1 LRPTIWCWGNSP
13 MANPDGR
20 REITLAGFGG
30 QGVILAGVLMGHAA
44 VKDGWF
50 AAGSSSY
57 GAQARGSACRADLV
71 ISEKP
76 IDYPHVEA
84 PDILVA
90 MSQGGYD
97 AYHKELRH
105 DGRVLYDAGLMKS
118 MMGPPFETSFDP
130 TAEAITKVGN
140 KQATNLVWL
149 GIVAGF
155 TGWFTKRSLEEAVTE
170 NVSERF
176 LDSNLK
182 ALAIGLSLGLEGR
195 EGHG

>member
-1 LRPTIWCWGNSP
+1 MVS
-13 MANPDGR
+13 PDGR

-71 ISEKP
+71 ISKNP

-84 PDILVA
+84 PDLLVT

-97 AYHKELRH
+97 AYHKESKH
-105 DGRVLYDAGLMKS
+105 DGRVLYDAGLIKS
-118 MMGPPFETSFDP
+118 TMAPPFEMGFDV
-130 TAEAITKVGN
+130 TAEAIAKVGN
-140 KQATNLVWL
+140 KQTANLVWL
-149 GIVAGF
+149 GIVAGL
-155 TGWFTKRSLEEAVTE
+155 TGWFTKRSLEEAVIE
-170 NVSERF
+170 NVNQRF

-182 ALAIGLSLGLEGR
+182 ALAMGLDLGLGR
-195 EGHG
+195 REMDG

>member
-1 LRPTIWCWGNSP
+1 

-71 ISEKP
+71 ISKRP

-84 PDILVA
+84 PDLLVA

-97 AYHKELRH
+97 AYHKESRH
-105 DGRVLYDAGLMKS
+105 DGCLLYDAGLIKS
-118 MMGPPFETSFDP
+118 TMGRPFETGFDV
-130 TAEAITKVGN
+130 TAEAIAKVGN
-140 KQATNLVWL
+140 KQAANLVWL

-155 TGWFTKRSLEEAVTE
+155 TGWFTKRSLEEAVME
-170 NVSERF
+170 NVSQRF
-176 LDSNLK
+176 LDSNLR
-182 ALAIGLSLGLEGR
+182 ALAMGLGLGFGR
-195 EGHG
+195 REMDG

>member
-1 LRPTIWCWGNSP
+1 
-13 MANPDGR
+13 MARADGR

-30 QGVILAGVLMGHAA
+30 QGVILAGVLLGHAA
-44 VKDGWF
+44 VKDGWY

-71 ISEKP
+71 ISNHP

-84 PDILVA
+84 PDLLVA
-90 MSQGGYD
+90 MSQGAYD
-97 AYHKELRH
+97 AYGREIHP
-105 DGRVLYDAGLMKS
+105 DGRTFFDAGLVQS
-118 MMGPPFETSFDP
+118 LLGRGGDESFDV
-130 TAEAITKVGN
+130 TAEAILRVGN
-140 KQATNLVWL
+140 KQATNLIWI

-155 TGWFTKRSLEEAVTE
+155 TGWFTQKGIEAAVRE

-182 ALAIGLSLGLEGR
+182 ALAIGLGLGLGR
-195 EGHG
+195 RGKDG

>member
-1 LRPTIWCWGNSP
+1 
-13 MANPDGR
+13 
-20 REITLAGFGG
+20 
-30 QGVILAGVLMGHAA
+30 
-44 VKDGWF
+44 
-50 AAGSSSY
+50 
-57 GAQARGSACRADLV
+57 V

-90 MSQGGYD
+90 MSQGAYD
-97 AYHKELRH
+97 AYQKELKH

-118 MMGPPFETSFDP
+118 MKGPPFETSFDA
-130 TAEAITKVGN
+130 TAEAISRVGN
-140 KQATNLVWL
+140 KQTTNLVWL

-170 NVSERF
+170 NVGERF

-182 ALAIGLSLGLEGR
+182 ALAIGLALGLERRKGD
-195 EGHG
+195 G

>member
-1 LRPTIWCWGNSP
+1 
-13 MANPDGR
+13 MVNPDER

-71 ISEKP
+71 ISKKP

-84 PDILVA
+84 PDLLVA
-90 MSQGGYD
+90 MSQGAYD
-97 AYHKELRH
+97 VYHKELRPG
-105 DGRVLYDAGLMKS
+105 GRVLYDAGLMKS
-118 MMGPPFETSFDP
+118 MAGHPLESPFDV

-140 KQATNLVWL
+140 KQTTNLVWL

-155 TGWFTKRSLEEAVTE
+155 TGWFTERSLEETVKE
-170 NVSERF
+170 NVGERF

-182 ALAIGLSLGLEGR
+182 ALAIGLALGFGQR
-195 EGHG
+195 ERNG

>member
-1 LRPTIWCWGNSP
+1 MI
-13 MANPDGR
+13 NPDER
-20 REITLAGFGG
+20 KEITLAGFGG

-71 ISEKP
+71 ISERP

-84 PDILVA
+84 PDLLVA
-90 MSQGGYD
+90 MSQGAYD
-97 AYHKELRH
+97 AYRKELKK
-105 DGRVLYDAGLMKS
+105 DGWLLFDVGLMRPE
-118 MMGPPFETSFDP
+118 MDQAFETDFDV
-130 TAEAITKVGN
+130 TAEAITKVGS
-140 KQATNLVWL
+140 KQTTNLVWL
-149 GIVAGF
+149 GIVSGF

-170 NVSERF
+170 NINERF

-182 ALAIGLSLGLEGR
+182 ALAIGLELGLGR
-195 EGHG
+195 RKKDG